1 MGRLSGKTAVITGG
15 ASGIGAA
22 TVRLFEAEGAKVFVL
37 DVQPAATAG
46 ALSAVCDIS
55 DEAAVEE
62 VFSRIAAELG
72 VVDVLFNCAGIAV
85 RDPIWAAEQESWNRC
100 FAVNVNGT
108 FLASKY
114 AVGLMQP
121 GGSIVHTA
129 SVVGI
134 FGVRDRAPYSASKGA
149 VVALTRNMAMDLAGR
164 GIRVNCVCP
173 GFVQTPFIGGI
184 LADPDRTARLTAMH
198 PIGRLGT
205 PEDIAKAVLFLASD
219 ESSWITGQAIA
230 VDGGFT
236 AGQPSE
242 I

>member
-22 TVRLFEAEGAKVFVL
+22 TVRLFEAEGATVFSL
-37 DVQPAATAG
+37 DTKPVEAG
-46 ALSAVCDIS
+46 RSGAVCDVS
-55 DEAAVEE
+55 DEDAVEAA
-62 VFSRIAAELG
+62 FSRVASELG

-85 RDPIWAAEQESWNRC
+85 RDPVWAAQEEAWNRC

-108 FLASKY
+108 FLASKH
-114 AVGLMQP
+114 ALGLMP
-121 GGSIVHTA
+121 SGGSIIHTA

-149 VVALTRNMAMDLAGR
+149 VVALTRNMAMDLAPR

-173 GFVQTPFIGGI
+173 GFVRTQFIGGI
-184 LADPDRTARLTAMH
+184 LADPGRTARLTAMH
-198 PIGRLGT
+198 PLGRLGT
-205 PEDIAKAVLFLASD
+205 PDDIAKAVLFLASD
-219 ESSWITGQAIA
+219 DASWITGQAIA

-236 AGQPSE
+236 SGQPSE

>member
-37 DVQPAATAG
+37 DVKPAADG
-46 ALSAVCDIS
+46 VRGELCDVSDESAV
-55 DEAAVEE
+55 EQA
-62 VFSRIAAELG
+62 FSRVASELG
-72 VVDVLFNCAGIAV
+72 VVDILFNCAGIAI
-85 RDPIWAAEQESWNRC
+85 RDPVWQAEQDSWNRC
-100 FAVNVNGT
+100 FAVNVSGV
-108 FLASKY
+108 FLPSKY
-114 AVGLMQP
+114 ALGMMP
-121 GGSIVHTA
+121 SGGSIVHTA

-149 VVALTRNMAMDLAGR
+149 VVALTRNMAMDLATR

-173 GFVQTPFIGGI
+173 GFVQTEFIGGI
-184 LADPDRTARLTAMH
+184 LADPARRARLTAMH
-198 PIGRLGT
+198 PIGRLGQ
-205 PEDIAKAVLFLASD
+205 PDDIAKAVLFLASD
-219 ESSWITGQAIA
+219 DSSWITGQIIA